1 MVKGFGKLLVLA
13 LMGFCFAP
21 HVSASLTGDINAIVT
36 RKSQRRAHFTVKVV
50 NATTGKTDYD
60 RCADELMTPASNM
73 KLVAAAS
80 ALHYLGADYEF
91 TTLVALHGR
100 SLIVIG
106 GGDPLFCDPQTDK
119 QNGKNAGWL
128 FEDIAKALKELN
140 ISSLDEI
147 IIDNT
152 FFDRNPVCPN
162 WEPSDLNQEY
172 ACEVSGLNFNL
183 NCIQVSAKKSGSTP
197 IIMVEPQTNYF
208 KFINEMK
215 PISKGRTA
223 IGVYHNSTPNTLLVG
238 GTCAP
243 GKGASANVAI
253 KKPSA
258 FFGVLLAENL
268 AKSGIGIPDKIV
280 EKYAK
285 NNKDLKVIRAYKT
298 PIRQVLFRCNK
309 DSLNLAA
316 EAFVKTIS
324 AENTTGR
331 INGEWPH
338 GQTLIARYLHSLGIK
353 DAYFHL
359 DDGSGLSRENKLT
372 ANVIAKVL
380 LSMYRSNNW
389 DLFRDSL
396 AVAGTDGTIE
406 KYFTSA
412 PYKGSIIGKTGYING
427 VRAFSG
433 VATTP
438 KGDYIFSI
446 LSKGGDSST
455 RHAINDIAEAIIDNI
470 K

>member
-1 MVKGFGKLLVLA
+1 MVKGFGKLLVIA

-21 HVSASLTGDINAIVT
+21 QASASLTGDINAIIT
-36 RKSQRRAHFTVKVV
+36 RKSQRRAHFTVKVI
-50 NATTGKTDYD
+50 NATTGKTVYE
-60 RCADELMTPASNM
+60 RHADELMTPASNM
-73 KLVAAAS
+73 KIVASAS

-91 TTLVALHGR
+91 TTLVALQGK
-100 SLIVIG
+100 SLIIIG

-119 QNGKNAGWL
+119 LNGKKSGWL
-128 FEDIAKALKELN
+128 FEDIAKVLKEHR
-140 ISSLDEI
+140 ITSLDEI

-162 WEPSDLNQEY
+162 WEVSDLNQDY

-183 NCIQVSAKKSGSTP
+183 NCIKVSAKKSGSRP
-197 IIMVEPQTNYF
+197 IVMVDPQTKYF
-208 KFINEMK
+208 KFKNEMK
-215 PISKGRTA
+215 SISKGKTA
-223 IGVYHNSTPNTLLVG
+223 IGVYHNSVPHILQVG

-258 FFGVLLAENL
+258 FFGVLVAENL
-268 AKSGIGIPDKIV
+268 AKSGFGIPDKIV
-280 EKYAK
+280 EKYTK
-285 NNKDLKVIRAYKT
+285 NKKGIRVIRAYKT
-298 PIRQVLFRCNK
+298 PICQVLYRCNK

-316 EAFVKTIS
+316 ETFVKTIS
-324 AENTTGR
+324 AENTSGR

-338 GQTLIARYLHSLGIK
+338 GQTLIARYLRSLGLK
-353 DAYFHL
+353 DEHFRL

-372 ANVIAKVL
+372 VNVIAKVL
-380 LSMYRSNNW
+380 LSMYKSKNW
-389 DLFRDSL
+389 DLFKDSL
-396 AVAGTDGTIE
+396 AVGGTDGTIR
-406 KYFTSA
+406 KYFTSD
-412 PYKGSIIGKTGYING
+412 PYKGNIIGKTGYING
-427 VRAFSG
+427 VRSFSG
-433 VATTP
+433 VASTP
-438 KGDYIFSI
+438 RGDYIFSI

>member
-1 MVKGFGKLLVLA
+1 MVKGFAKILVLA

-21 HVSASLTGDINAIVT
+21 QVSASLTGDINAIVT
-36 RKSQRRAHFTVKVV
+36 RKSQRRAHFTVKVI
-50 NATTGKTDYD
+50 NATTGKTVYE
-60 RCADELMTPASNM
+60 RHADELMTPASNM
-73 KLVAAAS
+73 KIIASAAA
-80 ALHYLGADYEF
+80 LYYLGADYEF
-91 TTLVALHGR
+91 TTLVAIHGR
-100 SLIVIG
+100 SLIIIG

-119 QNGKNAGWL
+119 LNGKKAGWL
-128 FEDIAKALKELN
+128 FEDIANALKEKRIN
-140 ISSLDEI
+140 SLDEI

-152 FFDRNPVCPN
+152 FFDRIPVCPN
-162 WEPSDLNQEY
+162 WEVSDLNQDY

-183 NCIQVSAKKSGSTP
+183 NCIKVSVKKSGSRS
-197 IIMVEPQTNYF
+197 IIMVDPQTNYF
-208 KFINEMK
+208 KFKNQMK
-215 PISKGRTA
+215 SVSKGNTA
-223 IGVYHNSTPNTLLVG
+223 IGVYHNSTPYTLQVG
-238 GTCAP
+238 GRCAP

-285 NNKDLKVIRAYKT
+285 NTKGIKVIRAYKT
-298 PIRQVLFRCNK
+298 PMRQVLYRCNK

-316 EAFVKTIS
+316 ETFVKTIS

-331 INGEWPH
+331 INGEWSH
-338 GQTLIARYLHSLGIK
+338 GQTLIARYLRSLGLK
-353 DAYFHL
+353 DEHFHL

-372 ANVIAKVL
+372 VNVLSKVL
-380 LSMYRSNNW
+380 LSMYKSKDW
-389 DLFRDSL
+389 DLYKDSL
-396 AVAGTDGTIE
+396 AVGGTDGTIK
-406 KYFTSA
+406 KYFKSA
-412 PYKGSIIGKTGYING
+412 PYKGNIIGKTGYING

-438 KGDYIFSI
+438 RGDYIFSI
-446 LSKGGDSST
+446 LSKGGDPST